1 MEILSVGIIGLG
13 AIGSRLVEVLTQDFK
28 REARV
33 DFICDL
39 RKDRVREIQRKWA
52 SKAKAL
58 SWPSLVDK
66 VDVIVET
73 ASQEIALPVA
83 KRSLQRDKQV
93 LILSVA
99 GLLPWNGLS
108 LILNKTKGRLWIP
121 SGALAGVDGLLAASQ
136 GTIRR
141 VTLTTRKPLSGLE
154 GAPYLAEKK
163 IRLSDI
169 KEPTLIFEG
178 DAIEATRAFPKN
190 VNVAATLSLAGI
202 GPQKTRV
209 RVFASPTYERNQH
222 EVEIEGD
229 FGVIRTQ
236 VENLPSPRNPK
247 TSELAVLSALAT
259 LKKIFGRVSI
269 GT

>member
-1 MEILSVGIIGLG
+1 MKPLKVGVIGLG
-13 AIGSRLVEVLTQDFK
+13 AIGSRLVEILSREFQS
-28 REARV
+28 EARI
-33 DFICDL
+33 DYLCDL
-39 RKDRVREIQRKWA
+39 KKDRIRGIQRKWVPK
-52 SKAKAL
+52 SKAV
-58 SWPSLVDK
+58 SWPSLVTQSDL
-66 VDVIVET
+66 IIET
-73 ASQEIALPVA
+73 ASQEIALPIA
-83 KRSLQRDKQV
+83 KKALQLDKQV
-93 LILSVA
+93 LILSVG

-141 VTLTTRKPLSGLE
+141 VTLTTRKPLSSLE
-154 GAPYLAEKK
+154 GAPYLQKK
-163 IRLSDI
+163 RIRLTAI

-178 DAIEATRAFPKN
+178 DALEATRAFPKN
-190 VNVAATLSLAGI
+190 INVAATLSLAGI
-202 GPQKTRV
+202 GPQKTKV
-209 RVFASPTYERNQH
+209 RIFASPTYQRNQH
-222 EVEIEGD
+222 EVEIEGN